1 MFALQIFVCYNL
13 DHDIARKGE
22 NVLFTSVHQE
32 RNFKNIISQIKQ
44 AIISGE
50 LKVGDCLPT
59 EGELTQIF
67 GVSRSSVREALKAL
81 EVYGLIESRK
91 GGGSFVVNN
100 LLPSMTDSLSMYFRL
115 QGCTLRDLI
124 ELRHSIELGAVREVI
139 NSATDAEIKE
149 LGDCLN
155 RYLNSSTTDERQLY
169 DMNFHSVLVT
179 LSKNTLYQYMLSTFN
194 DIYSKD
200 IYYSHQ
206 VIEDQGQLEES
217 CKIHEELYKAI
228 CARDMNAATEWLNR
242 HFDFSQE
249 DITRQTNY
257 FFGENNQ

>member
-1 MFALQIFVCYNL
+1 M
-13 DHDIARKGE
+13 
-22 NVLFTSVHQE
+22 FTSVHQE

-115 QGCTLRDLI
+115 Y
-124 ELRHSIELGAVREVI
+124 A
-139 NSATDAEIKE
+139 
-149 LGDCLN
+149 
-155 RYLNSSTTDERQLY
+155 
-169 DMNFHSVLVT
+169 
-179 LSKNTLYQYMLSTFN
+179 
-194 DIYSKD
+194 
-200 IYYSHQ
+200 
-206 VIEDQGQLEES
+206 
-217 CKIHEELYKAI
+217 
-228 CARDMNAATEWLNR
+228 ARSD
-242 HFDFSQE
+242 
-249 DITRQTNY
+249 
-257 FFGENNQ
+257 